1 MINIV
6 DRNKDLAIPP
16 LFRLGFRPFFLLGS
30 AYAVLAI
37 ILWLMMLHSGQP
49 AALQVPALWW
59 HVHEMLF
66 GFAFAI
72 VAGFL
77 LTAVQ
82 NWTGINGTKQYPL
95 MGLVGLWL
103 LVRILFWLPL
113 PVWFALLAE
122 LLFLAG
128 CGYEVGRRVIK
139 VKRWNNLIFIGLFI
153 LAAMADIAAF
163 ATLQQP
169 LPFSASHVWMAMLWW
184 FTLLLSVMGTRV
196 IPFFTARRFQFEKA
210 QGYVW
215 LDWLANV
222 PLVLL
227 FVASFVPSVSAPF
240 EPALMLISGLAQLVR
255 LMRWKPWKTLA
266 EPLVWSLHLG
276 YACIPLSLILRA
288 VVSDSYFS
296 HNMLHLFVIG
306 ALGGI
311 VLSMIARVTLGHTGR
326 NVYAGPSMA
335 IPLALLL
342 LAAVIRS
349 FGAALFTQHYMLI
362 IDLTG
367 TLWVAAFVMYLFYFA
382 PMLMKTRADGHPG

>member
-6 DRNKDLAIPP
+6 DRNKDMAIPP

-30 AYAVLAI
+30 GYAVIAV
-37 ILWLMMLHSGQP
+37 ILWLFMLHAGQP
-49 AALQVPALWW
+49 LALQVPALWW

-72 VAGFL
+72 VVGFL

-95 MGLVGLWL
+95 MGLAGLWL
-103 LVRILFWLPL
+103 VARILFWLPL
-113 PVWFALLAE
+113 PVWAALSVE

-128 CGYEVGRRVIK
+128 CGYEVGQRVIK
-139 VKRWNNLIFIGLFI
+139 AKRWNNLIFIGLFI
-153 LAAMADIAAF
+153 LAAIADSAAF
-163 ATLQQP
+163 GTLQLA
-169 LPFSASHVWMAMLWW
+169 LPFSASNVWMAMLWW

-196 IPFFTARRFQFEKA
+196 IPFFTARRFKFEKA

-215 LDWLANV
+215 LDWMANV

-227 FVASFVPSVSAPF
+227 FAGSFAPAVTASFEA
-240 EPALMLISGLAQLVR
+240 ALMLVSGIAQLAR
-255 LMRWKPWKTLA
+255 LIRWKPWKTLA

-276 YACIPLSLILRA
+276 YLCIPLSLILRA
-288 VVSDSYFS
+288 LSSNSYFS

-311 VLSMIARVTLGHTGR
+311 ILSMIARVTLGHTGR

-342 LAAVIRS
+342 LSAVIRS

-367 TLWVAAFVMYLFYFA
+367 TLWVAAFVVYLFYFA
-382 PMLMKTRADGHPG
+382 PMLLKTRADGHPG